1 MSKGSIFLA
10 ELDVSMDDRRRFGN
24 TGEQMAAAFLQSQGL
39 SVIERQ
45 YKKTF
50 GEIDL
55 ICRDADEVVFV
66 EVKSRSSS
74 AFGYPEDSVTP
85 QKIGHIL
92 RVAEGYLLE
101 TKQTEVPWR
110 IDVVAI
116 EFHEE
121 PPKITHLKNID
132 IPERFW

>member
-1 MSKGSIFLA
+1 
-10 ELDVSMDDRRRFGN
+10 MDERRRFGN
-24 TGEQMAAAFLQSQGL
+24 RGEALAADYLISKGL
-39 SVIERQ
+39 RILERQ
-45 YKKTF
+45 YARPY

-55 ICRDADEVVFV
+55 ICLDGNEVVFV
-66 EVKSRSSS
+66 EVKSRSSF